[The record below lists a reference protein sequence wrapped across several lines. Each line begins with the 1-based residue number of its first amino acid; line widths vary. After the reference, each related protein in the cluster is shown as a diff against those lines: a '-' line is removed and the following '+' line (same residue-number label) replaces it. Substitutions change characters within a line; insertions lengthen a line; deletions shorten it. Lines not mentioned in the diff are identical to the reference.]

1 MPCGRAPQRPRGEVD
16 GYRARAQTQ
25 RREVDGNRITPSRP
39 EVDGNRGAQQRRP
52 EADGNRRPGASQAPQ
67 GRDRRPAPRA
77 ALFSAK
83 PGDGNR

>member
-1 MPCGRAPQRPRGEVD
+1 
-16 GYRARAQTQ
+16 
-25 RREVDGNRITPSRP
+25 
-39 EVDGNRGAQQRRP
+39 VDGNRGAQQRRP
-52 EADGNRRPGASQAPQ
+52 EADGNRRPGASQAHQ